1 MIKKYLKK
9 KINGIKICAVI
20 TAICFMVSTLGANLY
35 AIPMSETANKKYEDV
50 FNKASSISSE
60 YGKITALKDAN
71 STVTVVNIQDLHCH
85 AQTQRNISKIIEQLA
100 RKYNLKRI
108 YVEGGYGNIDTS
120 WLNSVKDENVKKQV
134 IEELLE
140 QGILTGSEYYKITS
154 GNKEIELKG
163 IDEEKLHKENIKRL
177 SWMIDNQS
185 KYKKLTEN
193 IDKEIELLEKKY
205 VNSENK
211 RFSTNIG
218 KYTKNEIDT
227 KRFYRQL
234 IKYVKDIN
242 NNPQKYN
249 NVTAINL
256 DDYPNIMKFMK
267 LTKISQKI
275 NVKEI
280 TSQLYMVI
288 NDIKTKLP
296 YNVYTKFVEETG
308 NFQDSQKLVE
318 LISLLCDK
326 AGIDLDNK
334 YSSLKVFLESNELN
348 RNLNSVE
355 LVQEERHLIEQI
367 RAALSYSNE
376 EYEITYI
383 SDFSASFKDYL
394 EYKLMEGDWQYFKQ
408 GFAKFRNLYGK
419 YAVTDRLKE
428 IEQDFSEINNYYEIN
443 DKRNDVFVNNL
454 LENEKPQL
462 LEDKNLRQEEEV
474 LAGSKDVI
482 IAVTGGFHSQAL
494 EEILEAKEVNTIVI
508 TPSIYEGIDKATKVY
523 KGIIKDQSKQFQSQ
537 ALAYT
542 IASCQTDK
550 NKQNILLNVVKD
562 IVGTNSDKIREILG
576 TDVDL
581 SSLDNT
587 EQLTTE
593 EQKDASLIKQILSVE
608 ANSIAEILPVEGGKT
623 ILLPDMDKLIIAVSK
638 ELVDIGIFLSDGAIF
653 DIENSGLN
661 GKDLK
666 GIPAEIYSRMAPEI
680 QTALLNCEAKA
691 EGIGKNLYAQPES
704 DKTTTA
710 KKQQKKYKK
719 AKRQAY
725 SVKQQADTDKKLS
738 EDRRRELLNRIYDK
752 NINGFN
758 KLISVCEQYEFDLT
772 KDSPL
777 LDIFIKKIN
786 EKLYV
791 NLDEIDGIVKRSLK
805 VSKTFLVDTDLKFSC
820 LEKYIDTFDEESE
833 DEEIEDEYIQL
844 FRTLFSLK
852 QENIEYFNEKI
863 DAENAE
869 ALLLFFEKE
878 DIDDNLTF
886 LLKKHNKALMDIDDA
901 NRIEYLFDNMIKLD
915 NVSETDFAYLM
926 SLPKNI
932 FAVILNTSQDSS
944 QITDKLNFCRDYN
957 LPSYDITKVKA
968 LFDNAEKI
976 KNLSRIDF
984 AYMMVFDNETVSFIL
999 NRVRDSS
1006 DIEKILYFHRI
1017 MGISTKFDN
1026 SENVNDFKD
1035 PRFKALVKY
1044 ISVGD
1049 KDFFNELFADK
1060 KITKI
1065 IADSIEDGNFI
1076 KDYILNPD
1084 YKDIYTDLFTRLVNL
1099 NIKNIATENNHL
1111 ALKLF
1116 IDEEFN
1122 NILKNSG
1129 LANISDENNIVAKY
1143 HCAIAVSRFI
1153 FDSVGEE
1160 VTDYDLSS
1168 RFFRDIVKQAL
1179 DSYLTYSK
1187 AMKDV
1192 VLIDENTQIFAL
1204 CNNEAYDRIKSRFNT
1219 SAMKDIL
1226 SFIKKHKEIT
1236 NFERS
1241 KDEQAAKKWLSAIRN
1256 FGINDNTGTQNAYF
1270 VFRGHGGKT
1279 DLEIVSPSKPKVFRD
1294 QAISEKQ
1301 RVKAESITVE
1311 ELADALIYAATR
1323 EKNPIDL
1330 RKITI
1335 DLSCCNSYYFARTLY
1350 SLLAEKGLTS
1360 FTFPTIITAAGLETE
1375 FGYTISNNTGN
1386 LHKGIMSAMSV
1397 MKVAKGSL
1405 DALTLDMIA
1414 TMEYQMTESNIT
1426 MFTSFNDEKLLDEVE
1441 QGKTKIRELYSD
1453 MQKSKKASKKMKEIE
1468 TVLKNKNLQQ
1478 VSSLP
1483 KRMVEASIF
1492 SPIKNSIAQ
1501 AFSEKAH
1508 IWEEIVFRAVP
1519 AIVAVINP
1527 VVGIPLFLIMQPLFV
1542 FSHTIVKWVIQK
1554 DSAGTDKKAKFI
1566 KLLQTDVRDLSKPL
1580 LFFVAPYILSLL
1592 IALSN
1597 PIATLFFIPV
1607 SSSLS
1612 QYGHYRYNQI
1622 VREQEDQKAKI
1633 LSSIGSLQDELA
1645 AVDTQIKTIFIDSVD
1660 KYEGT
1665 QIDEQKENTIRQTI
1679 ISNLAKFEDV
1689 ISGMNKIEIEV
1700 VSKFTELDTSNFSEE
1715 DLQECVTEIYRLQE
1729 KLDSTLA
1736 LLTDKMSYIYTDE
1749 TTRNHVLNV
1758 VEITKKMIE
1767 EKTGKLQIS
1776 FEEEQYYKYL
1786 AVMNALLHDIGKDLT
1801 PEGILNKPTQLTV
1814 DEFAIMKMHT
1824 QKGASVLED
1833 EQIAQIYEPFIY
1845 GAKYHHIRYTKE
1857 DGLIKVTPRSY
1868 PVMTQEDQDIFN
1880 AALNSLPFNEQKLTF
1895 LIAVVDVYEALTAK
1909 RPYKEPMS
1917 AEDAFRIMGEDNGL
1931 TQKYVELLSQVY
1943 MPEQKVETEYEQN
1956 LNKTVFVSPIEIIK
1970 NKIMT
1975 LRMNILAP
1983 VADKGSLLSKNAH
1996 IWEEIV
2002 FRAVPAIIAVI
2013 NPVIGIPLF
2022 FVMQPLF
2029 IFSHTIVKWLVQK
2042 DSSGEEKLSFKEL
2055 AKNDFKNL
2063 ALPTAAMSLPYVIA
2077 FALPMFAPFAT
2088 VLSAKIFALFA
2099 ATVTAQAAHYEY
2111 NKSQDSDKNLSI
2123 IPGVSSLV
2131 VYNGSKLNDI
2141 LNQNVVVTTKSGSM
2155 HILNFSPKTVSSAG
2169 RYLGGLQKG
2178 EFSSYGIENVEYDN
2192 EGNIVS
2198 VTFKEGTTVST
2209 LKQDGKAL
2217 GSQENNIDFSREQ
2230 LTALY
2235 SDTNTSEY
2243 VDVYLDGDSNEINK
2257 AIKEAAE
2264 NNKLIVFH
2272 LFKEGFNTF
2281 EMSPSQVYEN
2291 YQKAYSLISNRVH
2304 LSEIFPDLNKDKEY
2318 TDFSLDFF
2326 LQEMVK
2332 NAFVHGN
2339 LGNFEYPIAVNIKLN
2354 ENGTVETLSVYN
2366 GLTDQRISRQAEF
2379 LANSSL
2385 LFGDHMGSEIMR
2397 HNPVRTYSTKEEK
2410 LNDIRF
2416 WKATTS
2422 VRDIID
2428 ESNVQWEYDYK
2439 HPKQKTRQEM
2449 LEDFWGLQTD
2459 STVGK
2464 LYNSGFEKYLKQY
2477 LKQTG
2482 KLEKD
2487 LTQEEIMEV
2496 EEKAKYY
2503 RYTFPGLVHGVFLE
2517 TFALFSKDFMA
2528 AHGNMSF
2535 GMKIVVWTIRAL
2547 SVGLGITAA
2556 VCTFSVLPLSS
2567 VLLAAAISSVVGAGS
2582 VISSGFIIHL
2592 LWNTFAVITN
2602 NEENLLQASLKFKK
2616 IRENVVSDKNNIVV
2630 STRFVD
2636 IPNKILTILSDF
2648 AVERRNLNNV
2658 LNNTEISKYMAGE
2671 DLIFV
2676 LQQKI
2681 DSFNEEAGVI
2691 KDLLDLKKELKTLNH
2706 KKTKTVDDRERIKQI
2721 KKEIEEKELNI
2732 KNPELFEEYF
2742 DSKITLDKFE
2752 GKINHIRN
2760 HFFASDR
2767 ATIREE
2773 IKNRKENV
2781 ELYYLLITKN
2791 IPNEITEIILKT
2803 INSPEKFNSKD
2814 HEMIHNYINDSAQ
2827 TIEEQKE
2834 REKIIKFVS
2843 KIYAKKTWENFK
2855 SEYKDRIN
2863 TDSDGNEYIELEKGH
2878 FLTYERWEHICDG
2891 HSIFTNGNER
2901 EGKNRYLNERGE
2913 YDSNKALDCAITL
2926 DKLCVQDNVNKI
2938 VNDEDVLIYTEQKD
2952 SLSYMR
2958 RIEDKV
2964 YVYIEKDGF
2973 VVTCYVIDGNLYEKN
2988 VENYIIETIAASKRD
3003 LMSELANNFSD
3014 TIQDKYI
3021 VETKVYSDGEI
3032 RGKTKEQRH
3041 DSLYWVIEVKNY
3053 NSSSNKLEFA
3063 DVSETKTATRQELE
3077 KMLIG
3082 KEISYKDAQTYLDM
3096 ESAILPENMAV
3107 VNESLQKGESAIK
3120 VAAKIA
3126 IAEIKDSLLPDFV
3139 ERHESQAGKAG
3150 AAQIRDFL
3158 DKYMPVAEKAS
3169 KISAR
3174 LGRIVEKMIIG
3185 ASVVKHIAIDYKFI
3199 KSSGIQDA
3207 IKMFGTNAKL
3217 SEDGKI
3223 EIGIVEDIEEAN
3235 NVYELENTGI
3245 KINGSSIYRVAGSD
3259 LLLYGAKGNSAVKV
3273 AQVING
3279 TNTIK
3284 EEIKKILNKEGIEAD
3299 EIETEGIVR
3308 TSEEGIGIKEGLLEI
3323 GEMELEGKTAK
3334 QINTFITSS
3343 LEVKRAIGIMFAQKT
3358 IVGLESITDI
3368 NKLKIAIENGRTRK
3382 VITEEQYKMLN
3393 LTKEEIDGLR
3403 EQGIEIYI
3411 DGNESKKEY
3420 MENGISGQIIRNEDG
3435 VKIRD
3440 YYMQEDVEIKEIL
3453 TEQESVEQALVN
3465 QEKPILVDIEIL
3477 KKQFKAQRDI
3487 TNIQR
3492 ELGALLG
3499 KIKVNM
3505 KIGELTINDIENIG
3519 YNVSFNKVPQLKEKE
3534 IEELLKAETKED
3546 VISVVGAESEF
3557 AIILKSIK
3565 TKELAQ
3571 TFIELIKERILA
3583 KKSLLESKNELEG
3596 AELQEKKQEIMLG
3609 KMLYR
3614 QVKNKYSDTKEVDMD
3629 DVTGANAAAKLMEN
3643 IEKLK
3648 SLDSQN
3654 KSKDTREQEVLVN
3667 TIIEIIL
3674 YDGKRVK
3681 GDAIKE
3687 QKNEDMS
3694 KTYRAMLAA
3703 A

>member
-35 AIPMSETANKKYEDV
+35 AIPMSKTANKKYEDV

-587 EQLTTE
+587 KQLTIE

-666 GIPAEIYSRMAPEI
+666 GIPAEIYSRMSNSI
-680 QTALLNCEAKA
+680 Q
-691 EGIGKNLYAQPES
+691 
-704 DKTTTA
+704 
-710 KKQQKKYKK
+710 
-719 AKRQAY
+719 
-725 SVKQQADTDKKLS
+725 
-738 EDRRRELLNRIYDK
+738 
-752 NINGFN
+752 
-758 KLISVCEQYEFDLT
+758 
-772 KDSPL
+772 
-777 LDIFIKKIN
+777 
-786 EKLYV
+786 
-791 NLDEIDGIVKRSLK
+791 
-805 VSKTFLVDTDLKFSC
+805 
-820 LEKYIDTFDEESE
+820 
-833 DEEIEDEYIQL
+833 
-844 FRTLFSLK
+844 
-852 QENIEYFNEKI
+852 
-863 DAENAE
+863 
-869 ALLLFFEKE
+869 
-878 DIDDNLTF
+878 
-886 LLKKHNKALMDIDDA
+886 
-901 NRIEYLFDNMIKLD
+901 
-915 NVSETDFAYLM
+915 
-926 SLPKNI
+926 
-932 FAVILNTSQDSS
+932 
-944 QITDKLNFCRDYN
+944 
-957 LPSYDITKVKA
+957 KA
-968 LFDNAEKI
+968 LFKTHLKEAVQFYEPENKRNFVAEIFKYFF
-976 KNLSRIDF
+976 KNTDS
-984 AYMMVFDNETVSFIL
+984 YGEIL
-999 NRVRDSS
+999 DYGVD
-1006 DIEKILYFHRI
+1006 
-1017 MGISTKFDN
+1017 
-1026 SENVNDFKD
+1026 
-1035 PRFKALVKY
+1035 AL
-1044 ISVGD
+1044 
-1049 KDFFNELFADK
+1049 
-1060 KITKI
+1060 KI
-1065 IADSIEDGNFI
+1065 IVDSMGEEDSDFIEN
-1076 KDYILNPD
+1076 YLLNPK
-1084 YKDIYTDLFTRLVNL
+1084 YKEKYKVLFNNL
-1099 NIKNIATENNHL
+1099 KELEITNVATENNYL

-1116 IDEEFN
+1116 VDKNFNELIDKSNLYN
-1122 NILKNSG
+1122 NVPEDKIP
-1129 LANISDENNIVAKY
+1129 VMKY
-1143 HCAIAVSRFI
+1143 YSAIAVSRFI
-1153 FDSVGEE
+1153 FDSIGEE
-1160 VTDYDLSS
+1160 IYDYDIENESFINIIENVTALYI
-1168 RFFRDIVKQAL
+1168 DIMNEMLNITLL
-1179 DSYLTYSK
+1179 DS
-1187 AMKDV
+1187 
-1192 VLIDENTQIFAL
+1192 NTKIYAL
-1204 CNNEAYDRIKSRFNT
+1204 CNSERVSVFNRFNVDT
-1219 SAMKDIL
+1219 LQEIL
-1226 SFIKKHKEIT
+1226 NHMGLPSIPQENIYTKTGIQT
-1236 NFERS
+1236 DTAS
-1241 KDEQAAKKWLSAIRN
+1241 KWLKAIEN
-1256 FGINDNTGTQNAYF
+1256 FVMDKDKTKGYF
-1270 VFRGHGGKT
+1270 VFRGHGDDENLLIFDPYVKNGLAVGFMEET
-1279 DLEIVSPSKPKVFRD
+1279 
-1294 QAISEKQ
+1294 ISF
-1301 RVKAESITVE
+1301 T
-1311 ELADALIYAATR
+1311 ELADSLFKLATR
-1323 EKNPIDL
+1323 DSNPIDL
-1330 RKITI
+1330 RNIII
-1335 DLSCCNSYYFARTLY
+1335 DLSCCESYYFARNVY
-1350 SLLAEKGLTS
+1350 SLLEEKYAEYNKTHKDFIGTY
-1360 FTFPTIITAAGLETE
+1360 PTIITAAGLETRYSDTSME
-1375 FGYTISNNTGN
+1375 NTEAEGN
-1386 LHKGIMSAMSV
+1386 LHKGMMASFE
-1397 MKVAKGSL
+1397 KQQSL
-1405 DALTLDMIA
+1405 SQDGKLSSLSLGMIGIN
-1414 TMEYQMTESNIT
+1414 EYLFERSNIT
-1426 MFTSFNDEKLLDEVE
+1426 LFTSFKNEELLDKVE
-1441 QGKTKIRELYSD
+1441 REKTKIKELYSD
-1453 MQKSKKASKKMKEIE
+1453 MQKSKKASKKMKKIE

-1478 VSSLP
+1478 ISSLP
-1483 KRMVEASIF
+1483 KHMVEASIL

-1542 FSHTIVKWVIQK
+1542 FSHTIVKWIVQK
-1554 DSAGTDKKAKFI
+1554 DSAGTDKKNKFI

-1622 VREQEDQKAKI
+1622 VIEQGNQKAKI
-1633 LSSIGSLQDELA
+1633 LDSVGSLQDELRA
-1645 AVDTQIKTIFIDSVD
+1645 IDRQIKATFVDSVD

-1689 ISGMNKIEIEV
+1689 IFKMNKIEIEV

-1729 KLDSTLA
+1729 KLDDTLA

-1895 LIAVVDVYEALTAK
+1895 LIAVADVYEALTAK
-1909 RPYKEPMS
+1909 RPYKESMS
-1917 AEDAFRIMGEDNGL
+1917 AEDAFRIMEEDNGL
-1931 TQKYVELLSQVY
+1931 TQTYVQLLSQVY
-1943 MPEQKVETEYEQN
+1943 MPEQNSYVADTN
-1956 LNKTVFVSPIEIIK
+1956 DFDSVVLASPIEIIK
-1970 NKIMT
+1970 NKIKTMK
-1975 LRMNILAP
+1975 MNILAP

-2055 AKNDFKNL
+2055 AKNDFRNL

-2099 ATVTAQAAHYEY
+2099 ATVTAQVSHYEY
-2111 NKSQDSDKNLSI
+2111 NKTQDSGKNLSI
-2123 IPGVSSLV
+2123 MPKISSLLI
-2131 VYNGSKLNDI
+2131 YNGSKLNDI

-2155 HILNFSPKTVSSAG
+2155 HIIKFSPKSVSSAG
-2169 RYLGGLQKG
+2169 RYLGGIQKG
-2178 EFSSYGIENVEYDN
+2178 EFSSYGIENVDYDS

-2198 VTFKEGTTVST
+2198 VTFKEGTAVST
-2209 LKQDGKAL
+2209 LKQDGNAL
-2217 GSQENNIDFSREQ
+2217 GSQKNNFDFSQEQ

-2281 EMSPSQVYEN
+2281 EMSPSQIYEN

-2304 LSEIFPDLNKDKEY
+2304 LSEIFPELNKDKEY

-2354 ENGTVETLSVYN
+2354 ENGTIETLSVYN
-2366 GLTDQRISRQAEF
+2366 GLTDQKISREAEF

-2422 VRDIID
+2422 IRDTVD

-2464 LYNSGFEKYLKQY
+2464 LYNSGFKKYLKQY

-2482 KLEKD
+2482 KAEED

-2496 EEKAKYY
+2496 EEKAKHY

-2517 TFALFSKDFMA
+2517 TFALFSKDFIA

-2556 VCTFSVLPLSS
+2556 VCTFSALPLSS
-2567 VLLAAAISSVVGAGS
+2567 VLLVAAISSVVGAGS

-2592 LWNTFAVITN
+2592 VWNTGAVLTGN
-2602 NEENLLQASLKFKK
+2602 KDSLLQTES
-2616 IRENVVSDKNNIVV
+2616 NVTEESEITDVSEQSVRVRN
-2630 STRFVD
+2630 R
-2636 IPNKILTILSDF
+2636 IPNKGQTFSIKNFFDRKKIEIRRKNGRLETFDFNADYEMPENYSENYRIKMANRYYCTWKPEFKDNGSWAQVEFFTKDGYEFVDFSDKSF
-2648 AVERRNLNNV
+2648 RLEKDGSRKVV
-2658 LNNTEISKYMAGE
+2658 LKNTETGEEITVEVVIINGDVVGRVINYNRIIDGDRLGNRNISHERISLRKDSKYKMKDTISDIDEELKNKFGLKEVSYEAVDNKVE
-2671 DLIFV
+2671 VTLIFN
-2676 LQQKI
+2676 
-2681 DSFNEEAGVI
+2681 DG
-2691 KDLLDLKKELKTLNH
+2691 
-2706 KKTKTVDDRERIKQI
+2706 
-2721 KKEIEEKELNI
+2721 KKEIIELPDNDSVIYLEHDGYLFGFNRHYCVPIKIYKINDNIFTRDTSSNDILDFKFKDDISYIDKPRGYRLKDFTDRNFVIKKGNKEYML
-2732 KNPELFEEYF
+2732 YF
-2742 DSKITLDKFE
+2742 DSKNNAIYDVSGSKKQKIKRGDLRDYGILRFEAKKGEITELLLDEDVSMQVDVRQPIGITESDIKNRMKDFSTGTIRNLDGLDIKEVIPILKRACPTLTEEDFKRLTRTGYLDEQMKEKIRATNYQGNITLSDIDFSDEQRLQEVLKNNPMIYSIFVEALFRTVEALSLNEKIKLENKENPTVDELIDAIANADIDKKFFESQLRGYFGEIYCTKTIVAGVFDGMILRLQMPDASNEPGIDLIDPVTGMKIQVKTGEEQIVNEHLEKNWKTDDFFSSGIFGPKMIPVLTVMSAKNGVYQTDDKVQSFGIEAKTVTGWIEYLLNYKSNGKTLDRYVMRDSLNSKLNIIDEFLSTRRTVWSLKDKFE
-2752 GKINHIRN
+2752 IGRV
-2760 HFFASDR
+2760 AMQS
-2767 ATIREE
+2767 
-2773 IKNRKENV
+2773 
-2781 ELYYLLITKN
+2781 
-2791 IPNEITEIILKT
+2791 
-2803 INSPEKFNSKD
+2803 
-2814 HEMIHNYINDSAQ
+2814 
-2827 TIEEQKE
+2827 
-2834 REKIIKFVS
+2834 
-2843 KIYAKKTWENFK
+2843 
-2855 SEYKDRIN
+2855 
-2863 TDSDGNEYIELEKGH
+2863 LE
-2878 FLTYERWEHICDG
+2878 TV
-2891 HSIFTNGNER
+2891 
-2901 EGKNRYLNERGE
+2901 
-2913 YDSNKALDCAITL
+2913 A
-2926 DKLCVQDNVNKI
+2926 
-2938 VNDEDVLIYTEQKD
+2938 
-2952 SLSYMR
+2952 
-2958 RIEDKV
+2958 
-2964 YVYIEKDGF
+2964 
-2973 VVTCYVIDGNLYEKN
+2973 
-2988 VENYIIETIAASKRD
+2988 
-3003 LMSELANNFSD
+3003 
-3014 TIQDKYI
+3014 
-3021 VETKVYSDGEI
+3021 
-3032 RGKTKEQRH
+3032 
-3041 DSLYWVIEVKNY
+3041 
-3053 NSSSNKLEFA
+3053 
-3063 DVSETKTATRQELE
+3063 
-3077 KMLIG
+3077 
-3082 KEISYKDAQTYLDM
+3082 
-3096 ESAILPENMAV
+3096 AILPENMAV
-3107 VNESLQKGESAIK
+3107 VNDALQKGESAIK

-3308 TSEEGIGIKEGLLEI
+3308 TSKEGIGIKDGLLEI

-3393 LTKEEIDGLR
+3393 MTKEEIDGLR

-3420 MENGISGQIIRNEDG
+3420 MENGFSGQIIRNEDG

-3453 TEQESVEQALVN
+3453 TERESVEQALVN

-3505 KIGELTINDIENIG
+3505 KIGELTIKDIENIG

-3546 VISVVGAESEF
+3546 VISLVGAESEF

>member
-587 EQLTTE
+587 EQLTNE

-666 GIPAEIYSRMAPEI
+666 GIPAEIYSRMSNSI
-680 QTALLNCEAKA
+680 Q
-691 EGIGKNLYAQPES
+691 
-704 DKTTTA
+704 
-710 KKQQKKYKK
+710 
-719 AKRQAY
+719 
-725 SVKQQADTDKKLS
+725 
-738 EDRRRELLNRIYDK
+738 
-752 NINGFN
+752 
-758 KLISVCEQYEFDLT
+758 
-772 KDSPL
+772 
-777 LDIFIKKIN
+777 
-786 EKLYV
+786 
-791 NLDEIDGIVKRSLK
+791 
-805 VSKTFLVDTDLKFSC
+805 
-820 LEKYIDTFDEESE
+820 
-833 DEEIEDEYIQL
+833 
-844 FRTLFSLK
+844 
-852 QENIEYFNEKI
+852 
-863 DAENAE
+863 
-869 ALLLFFEKE
+869 
-878 DIDDNLTF
+878 
-886 LLKKHNKALMDIDDA
+886 
-901 NRIEYLFDNMIKLD
+901 
-915 NVSETDFAYLM
+915 
-926 SLPKNI
+926 
-932 FAVILNTSQDSS
+932 
-944 QITDKLNFCRDYN
+944 
-957 LPSYDITKVKA
+957 KA
-968 LFDNAEKI
+968 LFKTHLKEAVQFYEPENKRNFVAEIFKYFF
-976 KNLSRIDF
+976 KNTDS
-984 AYMMVFDNETVSFIL
+984 YGEIL
-999 NRVRDSS
+999 DYGVD
-1006 DIEKILYFHRI
+1006 
-1017 MGISTKFDN
+1017 
-1026 SENVNDFKD
+1026 
-1035 PRFKALVKY
+1035 AL
-1044 ISVGD
+1044 
-1049 KDFFNELFADK
+1049 
-1060 KITKI
+1060 KI
-1065 IADSIEDGNFI
+1065 IVDSMGEEDSDFIEN
-1076 KDYILNPD
+1076 YLLNPK
-1084 YKDIYTDLFTRLVNL
+1084 YKEKYKVLFNNL
-1099 NIKNIATENNHL
+1099 KELEITNVATENNYL

-1116 IDEEFN
+1116 VDKNFNELIDKSNLYN
-1122 NILKNSG
+1122 NVPEDKIP
-1129 LANISDENNIVAKY
+1129 VMKY
-1143 HCAIAVSRFI
+1143 YSAIAVSRFI
-1153 FDSVGEE
+1153 FDGIGEE
-1160 VTDYDLSS
+1160 IYDYDIENENFINIIENVTALYI
-1168 RFFRDIVKQAL
+1168 DIMNEMLNITLL
-1179 DSYLTYSK
+1179 DS
-1187 AMKDV
+1187 
-1192 VLIDENTQIFAL
+1192 NTKIYAL
-1204 CNNEAYDRIKSRFNT
+1204 CNSERVSVFNRFNVDT
-1219 SAMKDIL
+1219 LQEIL
-1226 SFIKKHKEIT
+1226 NHMGLHSIPQENIYTKTGIQT
-1236 NFERS
+1236 DTAS
-1241 KDEQAAKKWLSAIRN
+1241 KWLKAIEN
-1256 FGINDNTGTQNAYF
+1256 FVMDKDKTKGYF
-1270 VFRGHGGKT
+1270 VFRGHGDDENLLIFDPYVKNGLAVGFMEET
-1279 DLEIVSPSKPKVFRD
+1279 
-1294 QAISEKQ
+1294 ISF
-1301 RVKAESITVE
+1301 T
-1311 ELADALIYAATR
+1311 ELADSLFKLATR
-1323 EKNPIDL
+1323 DSNPIDL
-1330 RKITI
+1330 RNIII
-1335 DLSCCNSYYFARTLY
+1335 DLSCCESYYFARNVY
-1350 SLLAEKGLTS
+1350 SLLEKKYAEYNKTHKDFIGTY
-1360 FTFPTIITAAGLETE
+1360 PTIITAAGLETRYSDTSME
-1375 FGYTISNNTGN
+1375 NTEAEGN
-1386 LHKGIMSAMSV
+1386 LHKGMMASFE
-1397 MKVAKGSL
+1397 KQQSL
-1405 DALTLDMIA
+1405 SQEGKLSSLSLGMIGIN
-1414 TMEYQMTESNIT
+1414 EYLFERSNIT
-1426 MFTSFNDEKLLDEVE
+1426 LFTSFKNEELLDKVE
-1441 QGKTKIRELYSD
+1441 REKTKIKELYSD
-1453 MQKSKKASKKMKEIE
+1453 MQKSKKASKKIKKIE

-1478 VSSLP
+1478 ISSLP
-1483 KRMVEASIF
+1483 KHMVEASIL

-1508 IWEEIVFRAVP
+1508 IWEELLFRAVP
-1519 AIVAVINP
+1519 AVITVINP
-1527 VVGIPLFLIMQPLFV
+1527 VIGIPLFLIMQPLFV
-1542 FSHTIVKWVIQK
+1542 FSHTIVKWVVQK
-1554 DSAGTDKKAKFI
+1554 DSAGIDKKAKFV
-1566 KLLQTDVRDLSKPL
+1566 KLLQTDVKDLSKPAL
-1580 LFFVAPYILSLL
+1580 LFIAPYVLSLA
-1592 IALSN
+1592 IAIVN
-1597 PIATLFFIPV
+1597 PLATLFFIPI

-1622 VREQEDQKAKI
+1622 VIEQENKKIKI
-1633 LSSIGSLQDELA
+1633 LDSIGSLQDELRV
-1645 AVDTQIKTIFIDSVD
+1645 VDQQIKVISVDSID
-1660 KYEGT
+1660 KYEEIT
-1665 QIDEQKENTIRQTI
+1665 ENEQKETKIKQAI
-1679 ISNLAKFEDV
+1679 VSNLAKFED
-1689 ISGMNKIEIEV
+1689 IILQMNKIENEV
-1700 VSKFTELDTSNFSEE
+1700 VAKLTELNTVDLSEE
-1715 DLQECVTEIYRLQE
+1715 DIQECVTEIYKLQE

-1776 FEEEQYYKYL
+1776 FEEEQYYKYI

-1801 PEGILNKPTQLTV
+1801 PEGILNKPTQLTA

-1983 VADKGSLLSKNAH
+1983 VADKGNLLSKNAH

-2002 FRAVPAIIAVI
+2002 FRTVPAIVAVI

-2022 FVMQPLF
+2022 LLMQPLF

-2063 ALPTAAMSLPYVIA
+2063 ALPTVAMSLPYVIA

-2123 IPGVSSLV
+2123 IPRISSLV

-2217 GSQENNIDFSREQ
+2217 GSQENNIDFSQEQ
-2230 LTALY
+2230 LRALY

-2291 YQKAYSLISNRVH
+2291 YQKAYSLISNQVH
-2304 LSEIFPDLNKDKEY
+2304 LSEIFTDLNKDKEY

-2366 GLTDQRISRQAEF
+2366 ALTDQRISRQAEF

-2449 LEDFWGLQTD
+2449 LEDFWGLQTK
-2459 STVGK
+2459 STVEK
-2464 LYNSGFEKYLKQY
+2464 LYNSGFKKYLKQY

-2482 KLEKD
+2482 KTENE
-2487 LTQEEIMEV
+2487 LTQEEKSEIQQ
-2496 EEKAKYY
+2496 KAEQY
-2503 RYTFPGLVHGVFLE
+2503 RFSNSGLIYGVLLE
-2517 TFALFSKDFMA
+2517 TFTFWKPNFIEQHNFDSSIR
-2528 AHGNMSF
+2528 G
-2535 GMKIVVWTIRAL
+2535 GMIAVVWAIRAL
-2547 SVGLGITAA
+2547 SIGIGIIPATI
-2556 VCTFSVLPLSS
+2556 C
-2567 VLLAAAISSVVGAGS
+2567 LANPIA
-2582 VISSGFIIHL
+2582 FIFIVP
-2592 LWNTFAVITN
+2592 AVILTEWIAHFVYN
-2602 NEENLLQASLKFKK
+2602 KIQVSKRNYNKLLTISNEEETPDIPFTREELNLMESTLLQYVGDNDDDIKIEDIIDFMEILNKISISDLFVDFESMSVRAQIETERN
-2616 IRENVVSDKNNIVV
+2616 IREELFGNQRLFNGWNPMNAMLTSDVDNLSREKKEQYKKKFYKALVKLLTKGERTKEEHHIILNVAFAPGDKQYETV
-2630 STRFVD
+2630 STKGAQYIGR
-2636 IPNKILTILSDF
+2636 IYGKIMFDKYK
-2648 AVERRNLNNV
+2648 EQNNV
-2658 LNNTEISKYMAGE
+2658 SADQTSVKIDDTHFITLESFIHIFEGHGYGLNRPKDQYQDFLSAGE
-2671 DLIFV
+2671 D
-2676 LQQKI
+2676 
-2681 DSFNEEAGVI
+2681 SFDFVI
-2691 KDLLDLKKELKTLNH
+2691 KETDFSYIPEILSKPDYIKVLSQTSNAGKHRMINYIKEITI
-2706 KKTKTVDDRERIKQI
+2706 EG
-2721 KKEIEEKELNI
+2721 KKEI
-2732 KNPELFEEYF
+2732 FCC
-2742 DSKITLDKFE
+2742 
-2752 GKINHIRN
+2752 
-2760 HFFASDR
+2760 
-2767 ATIREE
+2767 TIEDTGRVKTFYKVSPNKLEE
-2773 IKNRKENV
+2773 INNEYIKVYKKSQVRQKLTDDFYKV
-2781 ELYYLLITKN
+2781 EFNNGRI
-2791 IPNEITEIILKT
+2791 
-2803 INSPEKFNSKD
+2803 EK
-2814 HEMIHNYINDSAQ
+2814 I
-2827 TIEEQKE
+2827 E
-2834 REKIIKFVS
+2834 REKGSILKIGDYKYRIRNNSLQIEMDGNWLDIATFRNNTWKLLKRKVIKQMIGDNEIQF
-2843 KIYAKKTWENFK
+2843 KIVPKLALLQIKDKKGNHFIDINLLKEVYKKGKKTLISENFDNI
-2855 SEYKDRIN
+2855 EYFEEDGTVYFVIGDTMYISDDR
-2863 TDSDGNEYIELEKGH
+2863 
-2878 FLTYERWEHICDG
+2878 
-2891 HSIFTNGNER
+2891 
-2901 EGKNRYLNERGE
+2901 
-2913 YDSNKALDCAITL
+2913 
-2926 DKLCVQDNVNKI
+2926 
-2938 VNDEDVLIYTEQKD
+2938 
-2952 SLSYMR
+2952 
-2958 RIEDKV
+2958 
-2964 YVYIEKDGF
+2964 
-2973 VVTCYVIDGNLYEKN
+2973 
-2988 VENYIIETIAASKRD
+2988 
-3003 LMSELANNFSD
+3003 
-3014 TIQDKYI
+3014 
-3021 VETKVYSDGEI
+3021 
-3032 RGKTKEQRH
+3032 
-3041 DSLYWVIEVKNY
+3041 
-3053 NSSSNKLEFA
+3053 
-3063 DVSETKTATRQELE
+3063 
-3077 KMLIG
+3077 
-3082 KEISYKDAQTYLDM
+3082 KEIISAA
-3096 ESAILPENMAV
+3096 AILPENMAV

-3150 AAQIRDFL
+3150 AAQIREFL

-3207 IKMFGTNAKL
+3207 IKIFGTNAKL
-3217 SEDGKI
+3217 SEEGKI

-3235 NVYELENTGI
+3235 KVYELENTGI

-3308 TSEEGIGIKEGLLEI
+3308 TSKEGIGIKEGLLEI

-3393 LTKEEIDGLR
+3393 MTKEEIDGLR

-3519 YNVSFNKVPQLKEKE
+3519 YNVSFNKVPQLEEKE

-3546 VISVVGAESEF
+3546 VISLVGAESEF

>member
-20 TAICFMVSTLGANLY
+20 TTVCFMVSTLGSNLY
-35 AIPMSETANKKYEDV
+35 AIPMSENANKKYEDV

-211 RFSTNIG
+211 RFSTNIE

-242 NNPQKYN
+242 NNPHKYN

-267 LTKISQKI
+267 LTKISQKMK
-275 NVKEI
+275 VKEI

-318 LISLLCDK
+318 LISLLCNK

-334 YSSLKVFLESNELN
+334 YSSLKIFLESNELN

-355 LVQEERHLIEQI
+355 LVQEERHLIGQI

-376 EYEITYI
+376 EYEITYV
-383 SDFSASFKDYL
+383 SDFSSCFKDYL
-394 EYKLMEGDWQYFKQ
+394 EYKLMEGDWLYFKQ
-408 GFAKFRNLYGK
+408 GFAKFRSLYGK
-419 YAVTDRLKE
+419 YAVTDRIKE

-454 LENEKPQL
+454 LENENPQL
-462 LEDKNLRQEEEV
+462 LEDKSLRQEEEV

-494 EEILEAKEVNTIVI
+494 EEILQAKEVNTIVI

-581 SSLDNT
+581 SKLDNI
-587 EQLTTE
+587 EQLTPE
-593 EQKDASLIKQILSVE
+593 EQKDASLIKQILSIE
-608 ANSIAEILPVEGGKT
+608 ANSIAEMLPVEGGKT

-661 GKDLK
+661 GKELK
-666 GIPAEIYSRMAPEI
+666 GIPAEIYSRMSDSI
-680 QTALLNCEAKA
+680 Q
-691 EGIGKNLYAQPES
+691 
-704 DKTTTA
+704 
-710 KKQQKKYKK
+710 
-719 AKRQAY
+719 
-725 SVKQQADTDKKLS
+725 
-738 EDRRRELLNRIYDK
+738 
-752 NINGFN
+752 
-758 KLISVCEQYEFDLT
+758 
-772 KDSPL
+772 
-777 LDIFIKKIN
+777 
-786 EKLYV
+786 
-791 NLDEIDGIVKRSLK
+791 
-805 VSKTFLVDTDLKFSC
+805 
-820 LEKYIDTFDEESE
+820 
-833 DEEIEDEYIQL
+833 
-844 FRTLFSLK
+844 
-852 QENIEYFNEKI
+852 
-863 DAENAE
+863 
-869 ALLLFFEKE
+869 
-878 DIDDNLTF
+878 
-886 LLKKHNKALMDIDDA
+886 
-901 NRIEYLFDNMIKLD
+901 
-915 NVSETDFAYLM
+915 
-926 SLPKNI
+926 
-932 FAVILNTSQDSS
+932 
-944 QITDKLNFCRDYN
+944 
-957 LPSYDITKVKA
+957 KA
-968 LFDNAEKI
+968 LFKTHLKEAVQFYEPKEKRNFAAEIFKYFF
-976 KNLSRIDF
+976 KNTGSYGELLGFGID
-984 AYMMVFDNETVSFIL
+984 
-999 NRVRDSS
+999 
-1006 DIEKILYFHRI
+1006 
-1017 MGISTKFDN
+1017 
-1026 SENVNDFKD
+1026 
-1035 PRFKALVKY
+1035 AL
-1044 ISVGD
+1044 
-1049 KDFFNELFADK
+1049 
-1060 KITKI
+1060 KI
-1065 IADSIEDGNFI
+1065 IVDSLGEEDSDFIEN
-1076 KDYILNPD
+1076 YLLNPK
-1084 YKDIYTDLFTRLVNL
+1084 YKEKYKVLFNNL
-1099 NIKNIATENNHL
+1099 KELEITNVATENNYL

-1116 IDEEFN
+1116 VDKKFNELIDKSNLYN
-1122 NILKNSG
+1122 NVPEDK
-1129 LANISDENNIVAKY
+1129 ISVMKY
-1143 HCAIAVSRFI
+1143 YSAIAVSRFI
-1153 FDSVGEE
+1153 FDSIGEE
-1160 VTDYDLSS
+1160 IYDYD
-1168 RFFRDIVKQAL
+1168 FENENFIDIIENVTALYIDIMNEMLNITLL
-1179 DSYLTYSK
+1179 DS
-1187 AMKDV
+1187 
-1192 VLIDENTQIFAL
+1192 NTKIYAL
-1204 CNNEAYDRIKSRFNT
+1204 CNSERVSVFNRFNVDT
-1219 SAMKDIL
+1219 LQEIL
-1226 SFIKKHKEIT
+1226 NHMELPSIPQENIYTKTGIQT
-1236 NFERS
+1236 DTAS
-1241 KDEQAAKKWLSAIRN
+1241 KWLKAIEN
-1256 FGINDNTGTQNAYF
+1256 FVMDKDKTKGYF
-1270 VFRGHGGKT
+1270 VFRGHGDDENLLIFDPYVKNGLAVGFMEETISFTELT
-1279 DLEIVSPSKPKVFRD
+1279 DSLFK
-1294 QAISEKQ
+1294 
-1301 RVKAESITVE
+1301 
-1311 ELADALIYAATR
+1311 LATR
-1323 EKNPIDL
+1323 DSNPIDL
-1330 RKITI
+1330 RNITI
-1335 DLSCCNSYYFARTLY
+1335 DLSCCESYYFARNVY
-1350 SLLAEKGLTS
+1350 SLLDEKYAEYNKTHKDFIGTY
-1360 FTFPTIITAAGLETE
+1360 PTIITAAGLETRYSDTSME
-1375 FGYTISNNTGN
+1375 NTEAEGN
-1386 LHKGIMSAMSV
+1386 LHKGMMASFE
-1397 MKVAKGSL
+1397 KQQSL
-1405 DALTLDMIA
+1405 SQERKLSSLSLGMIGIN
-1414 TMEYQMTESNIT
+1414 EYLFERSNIT
-1426 MFTSFNDEKLLDEVE
+1426 IFTSFKNEELLDKVE
-1441 QGKTKIRELYSD
+1441 REKTKIKELYSD
-1453 MQKSKKASKKMKEIE
+1453 MQKSKKASKKMKKIE
-1468 TVLKNKNLQQ
+1468 TALKNKDLQQ
-1478 VSSLP
+1478 ISPLP
-1483 KRMVEASIF
+1483 KHMVEASIL

-1508 IWEEIVFRAVP
+1508 IWEEILFRAVP
-1519 AIVAVINP
+1519 AIITVINP
-1527 VVGIPLFLIMQPLFV
+1527 VIGIPLFLIMQPLFV
-1542 FSHTIVKWVIQK
+1542 FSHTIVKWVVQK
-1554 DSAGTDKKAKFI
+1554 DSAGTDKKAKFV
-1566 KLLQTDVRDLSKPL
+1566 KLLQTDVRDLSKPAL
-1580 LFFVAPYILSLL
+1580 LFIAPYVLSLA
-1592 IALSN
+1592 IAIVN
-1597 PIATLFFIPV
+1597 PLATLFFIPI

-1622 VREQEDQKAKI
+1622 VREQNDQKSKI
-1633 LSSIGSLQDELA
+1633 LDSVGSLQDELRV
-1645 AVDTQIKTIFIDSVD
+1645 VDQQIKATFVDSID
-1660 KYEGT
+1660 KYEGMT
-1665 QIDEQKENTIRQTI
+1665 ENEQKEAKIKQAI
-1679 ISNLAKFEDV
+1679 VSNLAKFED
-1689 ISGMNKIEIEV
+1689 IILQMNKIENEV
-1700 VSKFTELDTSNFSEE
+1700 VAKLTELDTVDLSEE
-1715 DLQECVTEIYRLQE
+1715 DIQECVAEIYKLQE
-1729 KLDSTLA
+1729 KLDDTLT
-1736 LLTDKMSYIYTDE
+1736 LLTNKMSYIYTDE
-1749 TTRNHVLNV
+1749 VTRQHVLNV
-1758 VEITKKMIE
+1758 VEITKNIIE
-1767 EKTGKLQIS
+1767 EKTGVLQIS

-1801 PEGILNKPTQLTV
+1801 PEGILNTPRQL
-1814 DEFAIMKMHT
+1814 DDNEFAIMKMHT
-1824 QKGASVLED
+1824 QKGAAVLED
-1833 EQIAQIYEPFIY
+1833 ERIRDLYAPFIY
-1845 GAKYHHIRYTKE
+1845 GAKYHHIRYVK
-1857 DGLIKVTPRSY
+1857 DDKGIKITPRSY

-1880 AALNSLPFNEQKLTF
+1880 EALNSKSFNEQKLTF

-1917 AEDAFRIMGEDNGL
+1917 VEEAFKIMRNDNGL
-1931 TQKYVELLSQVY
+1931 TQENVELLAQVY
-1943 MPEQKVETEYEQN
+1943 MPEQSSYVADTN
-1956 LNKTVFVSPIEIIK
+1956 DLDSVVFASPVEIIK
-1970 NKIMT
+1970 NKIKTMK
-1975 LRMNILAP
+1975 MNILAP
-1983 VADKGSLLSKNAH
+1983 VADKGKVLSDNAH

-2002 FRAVPAIIAVI
+2002 FRAVPAIIALI

-2022 FVMQPLF
+2022 LVMQPLF

-2042 DSSGEEKLSFKEL
+2042 DSSGEEKLSFKEI

-2063 ALPTAAMSLPYVIA
+2063 ALPTVAMSLPYVIA

-2099 ATVTAQAAHYEY
+2099 ATVTAQVSHYEY
-2111 NKSQDSDKNLSI
+2111 NKVQDSDKNLSI
-2123 IPGVSSLV
+2123 MPKISSLV
-2131 VYNGSKLNDI
+2131 IYNGSKLNDI

-2169 RYLGGLQKG
+2169 RYLGGIQKG
-2178 EFSSYGIENVEYDN
+2178 EYSSYGIENVEYDN

-2209 LKQDGKAL
+2209 LKQDGQPL
-2217 GSQENNIDFSREQ
+2217 SSQENNIDFSQEQ
-2230 LTALY
+2230 LAALY
-2235 SDTNTSEY
+2235 SDTDTSEY
-2243 VDVYLDGDSNEINK
+2243 MDIYLDGDSKDINR

-2281 EMSPSQVYEN
+2281 EMSPSQIYEN
-2291 YQKAYSLISNRVH
+2291 YQKAYSLISNQVH
-2304 LSEIFPDLNKDKEY
+2304 LSEIFPDLNKDKEH

-2326 LQEMVK
+2326 FQEMMK

-2354 ENGTVETLSVYN
+2354 EEGTVETLTVYN
-2366 GLTDQRISRQAEF
+2366 GLTSQKISKESEF

-2397 HNPVRTYSTKEEK
+2397 HNPVRTYSTKEES

-2422 VRDIID
+2422 VRDTID

-2439 HPKQKTRQEM
+2439 HPKQKTHQEM
-2449 LEDFWGLQTD
+2449 LEDFWGLQTK
-2459 STVGK
+2459 STVER
-2464 LYNSGFEKYLKQY
+2464 LYDTGFNKYLKQY

-2487 LTQEEIMEV
+2487 ITQEEIMEI
-2496 EEKAKYY
+2496 EEKAKHY
-2503 RYTFPGLVHGVFLE
+2503 RYTFPGLVNGVFLE
-2517 TFALFSKDFMA
+2517 TFALFSKDFIA

-2567 VLLAAAISSVVGAGS
+2567 VLLVAAISSVVGAGS

-2592 LWNTFAVITN
+2592 VWNTFAVITN
-2602 NEENLLQASLKFKK
+2602 TNLL
-2616 IRENVVSDKNNIVV
+2616 
-2630 STRFVD
+2630 
-2636 IPNKILTILSDF
+2636 
-2648 AVERRNLNNV
+2648 
-2658 LNNTEISKYMAGE
+2658 
-2671 DLIFV
+2671 
-2676 LQQKI
+2676 LQ
-2681 DSFNEEAGVI
+2681 
-2691 KDLLDLKKELKTLNH
+2691 
-2706 KKTKTVDDRERIKQI
+2706 
-2721 KKEIEEKELNI
+2721 EKE
-2732 KNPELFEEYF
+2732 
-2742 DSKITLDKFE
+2742 
-2752 GKINHIRN
+2752 
-2760 HFFASDR
+2760 
-2767 ATIREE
+2767 
-2773 IKNRKENV
+2773 
-2781 ELYYLLITKN
+2781 
-2791 IPNEITEIILKT
+2791 EITEEEIPVNAKNRIYNNGKR
-2803 INSPEKFNSKD
+2803 FNIEDFLSRKNIQSVTKD
-2814 HEMIHNYINDSAQ
+2814 NHQRTFD
-2827 TIEEQKE
+2827 
-2834 REKIIKFVS
+2834 FVS
-2843 KIYAKKTWENFK
+2843 QYEMPSDYEENYRIKK
-2855 SEYKDRIN
+2855 
-2863 TDSDGNEYIELEKGH
+2863 
-2878 FLTYERWEHICDG
+2878 
-2891 HSIFTNGNER
+2891 
-2901 EGKNRYLNERGE
+2901 
-2913 YDSNKALDCAITL
+2913 
-2926 DKLCVQDNVNKI
+2926 
-2938 VNDEDVLIYTEQKD
+2938 
-2952 SLSYMR
+2952 
-2958 RIEDKV
+2958 
-2964 YVYIEKDGF
+2964 
-2973 VVTCYVIDGNLYEKN
+2973 
-2988 VENYIIETIAASKRD
+2988 VENYFKQSGKPSFKDKGRIVTLKIDIEEDYVLVDESDNQIEIERGSSKFVKIRRIGTEEEITIEFNIINGRVNSRVSNYKKTSKG
-3003 LMSELANNFSD
+3003 NIVSD
-3014 TIQDKYI
+3014 
-3021 VETKVYSDGEI
+3021 
-3032 RGKTKEQRH
+3032 R
-3041 DSLYWVIEVKNY
+3041 VIEDGKDSINY
-3053 NSSSNKLEFA
+3053 I
-3063 DVSETKTATRQELE
+3063 DPDLE
-3077 KMLIG
+3077 KEYGI
-3082 KEISYKDAQTYLDM
+3082 KEISYKYNELEKRNEVTITFKNGDTRTVKLPQDDSKVYLYYDNNIFCFNRHYCAPIRVYKVDSDVFKNISHENNDGKEDEKLYFDFNSDIAYVDITRKYKMDAFTNRNFVIEKSDGEKHMLYFDSEEEVLYEIISIKENKKVKISNFRDYGIITFSEKGGKITELILEEGTDIRIDVRQPIEIDTEEKILSEIESLAKNKNIVHLDTLPIEQLKQLLKKAGLSEDQIENIDFSKEHPLQNAGSSIREAFFNKNYQGTAKLEDIDFKDPKTVEKTLRDNPIIYAMFIETLIRTFDAMNLQDITKIKINEKTTLEELIKIIDELDIDKKFFETQIRGYFGEVYCIKTIVVGMFDGLRLRLQMPDDSNEPGIDLVNPVTGLKIQVKSGDEKIVDGHLSKNWQDEPSFAAENFGLKKIPVLTLESVKEEHYKEDRKVQSFGIDTADTITHWIKYLFGYDKRG
-3096 ESAILPENMAV
+3096 ENLSDILDGTTTKDIFVRNLEYTGIQFAQEKTLGEIIKELEEKQIELDNRKQDTEVKEETEVTDTESAEPEIINIETEVKKDKEEDVLDDSKTGSGSAILPKNMAV

-3150 AAQIRDFL
+3150 AAQIREFL

-3207 IKMFGTNAKL
+3207 IKIFGTNAKL
-3217 SEDGKI
+3217 SEEGKI

-3235 NVYELENTGI
+3235 KVYELENTGI

-3308 TSEEGIGIKEGLLEI
+3308 TSKEGIGIKEGLLEI

-3358 IVGLESITDI
+3358 IVGLESITDV

-3393 LTKEEIDGLR
+3393 MTKEEIDGLR

-3420 MENGISGQIIRNEDG
+3420 MENGISGQIIREADG

-3465 QEKPILVDIEIL
+3465 QEKPVLVDIEIL
-3477 KKQFKAQRDI
+3477 KKQFKSQRDI

-3505 KIGELTINDIENIG
+3505 KIGELTANDIENMG
-3519 YNVSFNKVPQLKEKE
+3519 YNVSFDRVPQLKEKE
-3534 IEELLKAETKED
+3534 LEDLMRAETKDD
-3546 VISVVGAESEF
+3546 VISLIGAESEF

-3565 TKELAQ
+3565 TKELTQ

-3614 QVKNKYSDTKEVDMD
+3614 QIKNKYSDTKEVDMD
-3629 DVTGANAAAKLMEN
+3629 DVTGANATAKLMEN

-3648 SLDSQN
+3648 GLDSQN

-3681 GDAIKE
+3681 GDVIKE
-3687 QKNEDMS
+3687 QKSEDMS